1 MGQVRKKGAMVA
13 LWLVC
18 VLALV
23 AGQAWGADSKPY
35 YDGETVTIIVATNPG
50 GGYDTYARLLAPR
63 LQKYL
68 PGSTVIVKNVP
79 GAGHIIGAN
88 ELYRAKPNGLTIGTF
103 NKGLITA
110 QIVGMPGIRFD
121 LAKLSWLGTPATEPR
136 LFVVSDKAPFR
147 SMEDILAGKETV
159 IMSSAGVGSSAH
171 TDALIIARILGLT
184 TMKLV
189 SGYKGTEGE
198 MAMMRGEIH
207 GQVGSIDSV
216 MPLIKSGDAHPMMVI
231 GDERLKEFPDVPT
244 LYEYAPPE
252 QKPVVD
258 LMVAQGLI
266 SRPYAA
272 PPGVSPERLQI
283 LREAFEKAWADPEML
298 SNAEKVG
305 RPIDLRN
312 GETVAKIVTGALNQP
327 AEVVAMLK
335 DTMGTAKKKKKKKK
349 KK

>member
-1 MGQVRKKGAMVA
+1 MGQVRKTGVR
-13 LWLVC
+13 LVLGLGLGMFS
-18 VLALV
+18 LA
-23 AGQAWGADSKPY
+23 AGQAGAADKPF
-35 YDGETVTIIVATNPG
+35 YDGKTLTIIVATNPG
-50 GGYDTYARLLAPR
+50 GGYDSYARLLAPQ

-110 QIVGMPGIRFD
+110 QIVGMPGIQFD
-121 LAKLSWLGTPATEPR
+121 LAKMSWLGTPATEPR
-136 LFVVSDKAPFR
+136 LFVVSDKAPFK

-159 IMSSAGVGSSAH
+159 ILSSAGVGSSAH
-171 TDALIIARILGLT
+171 TDALIVARILGLT
-184 TMKLV
+184 NMKLV

-198 MAMMRGEIH
+198 MAMMRGEVH
-207 GQVGSIDSV
+207 GQIGSIDS
-216 MPLIKSGDAHPMMVI
+216 MLPLIKNGDAHPMMVI
-231 GDERLKEFPDVPT
+231 GDERLKEFPDVKT

-252 QKPVVD
+252 QKAVVD

-272 PPGVSPERLQI
+272 PPDVSPERLQV
-283 LREAFEKAWADPEML
+283 LREAFEKAWKDPEML
-298 SNAEKVG
+298 SHAEKMG
-305 RPIDLRN
+305 RPIDFRG
-312 GETVAKIVTGALNQP
+312 GETVAKIVQGALNQP

-349 KK
+349 E